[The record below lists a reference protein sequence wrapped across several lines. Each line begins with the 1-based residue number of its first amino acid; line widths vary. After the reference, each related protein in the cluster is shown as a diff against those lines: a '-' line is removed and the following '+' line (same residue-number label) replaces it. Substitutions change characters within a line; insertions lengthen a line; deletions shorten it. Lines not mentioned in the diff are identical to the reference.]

1 MTSDRSTHLNKAE
14 CGVVCLLQCHSMSN
28 QVSVSS
34 PSMLFFFLSRPLRY
48 LVTGAV
54 SISLT
59 LLNIV
64 SVYLVAIIMFKIKEV
79 APIQGG
85 AVRE

>member
-1 MTSDRSTHLNKAE
+1 MVLCAYSNTTVVTLFLTKHLSLSFPVILLFPSPTS
-14 CGVVCLLQCHSMSN
+14 
-28 QVSVSS
+28 
-34 PSMLFFFLSRPLRY
+34 RY

-85 AVRE
+85 AVSE

>member
-1 MTSDRSTHLNKAE
+1 MLSRILQSHST
-14 CGVVCLLQCHSMSN
+14 SN
-28 QVSVSS
+28 QASTSIYPLPSFSS
-34 PSMLFFFLSRPLRY
+34 SFTHLRY

-85 AVRE
+85 AVSGIVFKNSF